1 MGKDRNQGQWSF
13 IHCDVACPSA
23 PTGGLF
29 NTWRLFDKVDKSFQN
44 KRPQNQI
51 GVTWKQ
57 EVQVAVGSC
66 RTVFTVR
73 YNFVVPSFFTS
84 LHVKIGLNRSWYRL
98 ILRLYFVET
107 DLVVSS
113 PEVVVGSPGKS
124 GKESPRSVTTKSLL
138 SGDWTLKGGDRQE
151 EEAKGC
157 C

>member
-1 MGKDRNQGQWSF
+1 MGKERNQGQWSF
-13 IHCDVACPSA
+13 IYCDVACPSA

-113 PEVVVGSPGKS
+113 PEVEVGSPWKS

-138 SGDWTLKGGDRQE
+138 SGDWTLKGGDRRE